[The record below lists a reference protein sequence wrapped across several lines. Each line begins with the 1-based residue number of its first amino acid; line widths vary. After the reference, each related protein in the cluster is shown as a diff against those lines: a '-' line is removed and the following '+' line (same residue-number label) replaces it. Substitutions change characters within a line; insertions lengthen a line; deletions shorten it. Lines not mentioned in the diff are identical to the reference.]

1 MKNKLIIFFGVILL
15 VTLGFTIQDEVWTKD
30 SSVAQILYSLG
41 MDKPTHYREDLD
53 PEKIRMGK
61 ELVYTGRAT
70 KVNGRKSSYISSYFV
85 CTDCHNQERED
96 PILNESNPESR
107 LNYTLENNLPF
118 LQSTTFWGIVNRETW
133 YNDDYVK
140 KYGDLVKPA
149 RTSLA
154 ESTQLCAKECSSGR
168 YLEDWELEAI
178 LQYYWTLE
186 LKLGDLE
193 MSPKEMRKLNILS
206 HSETERSELIDFLRE
221 KFMLASPATFVEMPT
236 SLKEGYPER
245 ATANSKRGEQIYES
259 SCMYCHKAH
268 GPSLLILDK
277 DKFTLKKFR
286 KHMTKYDDFNLYQIT
301 RHGTYAEHG
310 HQQYMPRYS
319 KERLSNQQVEDLRA
333 YIEMR

>member
-1 MKNKLIIFFGVILL
+1 MKKSSVVLL
-15 VTLGFTIQDEVWTKD
+15 TTIAMLALGFTFQDDGWDKD
-30 SSVAQILYSLG
+30 SSVARILYSLG
-41 MDKPTHYREDLD
+41 MDKPEHYRPELD
-53 PEKIRMGK
+53 PEKVRMGK
-61 ELVYTGRAT
+61 EIVFTGRAT
-70 KVNGRKSSYISSYFV
+70 KKNGLKSSYVSSYFV

-96 PILNESNPESR
+96 PILSESNPDTR
-107 LNYTLENNLPF
+107 LDYVLNKKIPF

-133 YNDDYVK
+133 YNGDYVE
-140 KYGDLVKPA
+140 KYGELVKPA

-154 ESTQLCAKECSSGR
+154 EATQLCAKECSSGR
-168 YLEDWELEAI
+168 YLKDWELEAI

-193 MSPKEMRKLNILS
+193 MSNKEQRKLNILS
-206 HSETERSELIDFLRE
+206 HSEKDRKELIDFMRD
-221 KFMLASPATFVEMPT
+221 KFMTASPATFTDMPK

-245 ATANSKRGEQIYES
+245 VTADAKRGEQLYES

-286 KHMTKYDDFNLYQIT
+286 KHMTRYDDFNLYQIT

-310 HQQYMPRYS
+310 HQQYMPRYTA
-319 KERLSNQQVEDLRA
+319 ERLSNQQVEDIRA
-333 YIEMR
+333 FIEGR